1 MDAKITKKRLG
12 LLLSYD
18 WIKIVGICVAAVLV
32 WMLLFTTMAT
42 RATNGQSFDIYLYPN
57 VYSHIDTDK
66 LHTRDENDALSY
78 DVLNVSLNSL
88 TTDMMSTILSAHF
101 AAGQGDVMFVPYSE
115 PEKDAET
122 GEITSYTG
130 LDAFLA
136 SYRSNCLWLAPDGSE
151 GEIGSGDSTQKVNNY
166 FTDCENYLNS
176 FYDEGWQNPGSF
188 NEEAVRSHFNERMQG
203 DKRYKNDSQREN
215 GIAKEIERIQK
226 LRDAYANVK
235 SWVTAE
241 GGPVQVR
248 TTQLSIDLDGDNE
261 LEEYTWQYAF
271 DLSNIDKLSELVY
284 YYPEDTSDDSSEGS
298 GSTSGTSNGL
308 CMVVLN
314 TGSSGAGNTPLRY
327 EPFML
332 LDYLVET
339 YAPEKYA

>member
-18 WIKIVGICVAAVLV
+18 WIKIVGICVAAVLAWV
-32 WMLLFTTMAT
+32 LLFTTMAT

-57 VYSHIDTDK
+57 VYSHIETNT

-78 DVLNVSLNSL
+78 DVLDVSINSL
-88 TTDMMSTILSAHF
+88 TSDTMSTILSAHF

-115 PEKDAET
+115 PQRDAET
-122 GEITSYTG
+122 GEITAYSG

-136 SYRSNCLWLAPDGSE
+136 SYSSNCLWLAPDGSIPGGAAE
-151 GEIGSGDSTQKVNNY
+151 SGSSVTNY
-166 FTDCENYLNS
+166 FSDCENYLDI
-176 FYDEGWQNPGSF
+176 FYTDGWQNPGSF

-241 GGPVQVR
+241 DGPVQVR
-248 TTQLSIDLDGDNE
+248 TSQLAIDTDGDGN

-284 YYPEDTSDDSSEGS
+284 YYPTDTSDDSSDGS
-298 GSTSGTSNGL
+298 GTASGTSNGL

-314 TGSSGAGNTPLRY
+314 TGSSGAGNAALRY

-332 LDYLVET
+332 LNYLVE
-339 YAPEKYA
+339 KYDTAA

>member
-88 TTDMMSTILSAHF
+88 TTDTMSTILSAHF

-241 GGPVQVR
+241 DGPVQVR

>member
-18 WIKIVGICVAAVLV
+18 WIKIIGICVAAVLV
-32 WMLLFTTMAT
+32 WVLLFTTMAT

-57 VYSHIDTDK
+57 VYSHIDADT

-78 DVLNVSLNSL
+78 DVLDISLNSL
-88 TTDMMSTILSAHF
+88 TSDTMSTILSAHF

-115 PEKDAET
+115 PQRDADT
-122 GEITSYTG
+122 GEITAYSG

-136 SYRSNCLWLAPDGSE
+136 SYSSNCLWLAPDGSIPGGAAE
-151 GEIGSGDSTQKVNNY
+151 SGSSVTNY
-166 FTDCENYLNS
+166 FSDCENYLDI
-176 FYDEGWQNPGSF
+176 FYTDGWQNPESF
-188 NEEAVRSHFNERMQG
+188 NEEAVRSHFDERMQG
-203 DKRYKNDSQREN
+203 DKRYKNETQREA
-215 GIAKEIERIQK
+215 GRLKEIERIQK

-241 GGPVQVR
+241 DGPVQVR
-248 TTQLSIDLDGDNE
+248 TSQLAIDTDGDGN

-284 YYPEDTSDDSSEGS
+284 YYPEDSSE
-298 GSTSGTSNGL
+298 SGTSSGTADGL

-314 TGSSGAGNTPLRY
+314 TGSSGAGNAALRY

-332 LDYLVET
+332 LNYLVE
-339 YAPEKYA
+339 KYDTAA

>member
-1 MDAKITKKRLG
+1 
-12 LLLSYD
+12 
-18 WIKIVGICVAAVLV
+18 
-32 WMLLFTTMAT
+32 
-42 RATNGQSFDIYLYPN
+42 
-57 VYSHIDTDK
+57 
-66 LHTRDENDALSY
+66 
-78 DVLNVSLNSL
+78 
-88 TTDMMSTILSAHF
+88 MSTILSAHF

-115 PEKDAET
+115 PQRDAET
-122 GEITSYTG
+122 GEITAYSG

-136 SYRSNCLWLAPDGSE
+136 SYSSNCLWLAPDGSIPGGAAE
-151 GEIGSGDSTQKVNNY
+151 SGSSVTNY
-166 FTDCENYLNS
+166 FSDCENYLDI
-176 FYDEGWQNPGSF
+176 FYTDGWQNPESF
-188 NEEAVRSHFNERMQG
+188 NEEAVRSHFDERMQG

-241 GGPVQVR
+241 DGPVQVR
-248 TTQLSIDLDGDNE
+248 TSQLAIDTDGDGN

-284 YYPEDTSDDSSEGS
+284 YYPTDTSDDSSDGS
-298 GSTSGTSNGL
+298 GTASGTSNGL

-314 TGSSGAGNTPLRY
+314 TGSSGAGNAALRY

-332 LDYLVET
+332 LNYLVE
-339 YAPEKYA
+339 KYDTAA

>member
-18 WIKIVGICVAAVLV
+18 WIKIIGICVAAVLV

-88 TTDMMSTILSAHF
+88 TTDTMSTILSAHF

-176 FYDEGWQNPGSF
+176 FYDKGWQNPGSF

-241 GGPVQVR
+241 DGPVQVR

-332 LDYLVET
+332 LDYLVKT

>member
-88 TTDMMSTILSAHF
+88 TTDTMSTILSAHF

-166 FTDCENYLNS
+166 FTDCENYLNR

-241 GGPVQVR
+241 DGPVQVR

>member
-18 WIKIVGICVAAVLV
+18 WIKIIGICVAAVLV
-32 WMLLFTTMAT
+32 WVLLFTTMAT

-57 VYSHIDTDK
+57 VYSHIETNT

-78 DVLNVSLNSL
+78 DVLDISLNSL
-88 TTDMMSTILSAHF
+88 TSDTMSTILSAHF

-115 PEKDAET
+115 PQRDAET
-122 GEITSYTG
+122 GEITAYSG

-136 SYRSNCLWLAPDGSE
+136 SYSSNCLWLAPDGSE

-176 FYDEGWQNPGSF
+176 FYDKGWQNPGSF

-226 LRDAYANVK
+226 LRDAYAKVK

-241 GGPVQVR
+241 DGPVQVR
-248 TTQLSIDLDGDNE
+248 TSQLAIDTDGDGN

-284 YYPEDTSDDSSEGS
+284 YYPTDTSDDSSDGS
-298 GSTSGTSNGL
+298 GTASGTSNGL

-314 TGSSGAGNTPLRY
+314 TGSSGAGNAALRY

-332 LDYLVET
+332 LNYLVE
-339 YAPEKYA
+339 KYDTAA